1 MSVFDDISAE
11 YSSYAYSSYA
21 AATRTA
27 GSSILVTQTVLIYAT
42 SSGGPASSATAVVP
56 VPAPAV
62 TTTSSVPKPNGLPSS
77 ARTGLIAGLTI
88 GVFLLLLG
96 IGASVLHRR
105 RKRHTQRNH
114 DDQLTS
120 ALEKTTNAEHDED
133 RYASDRLIPEADA
146 VDTSRPGELDS
157 QQRYELSGR
166 GKEQEEQIVDLNDGN
181 VRYEMSADR

>member
-27 GSSILVTQTVLIYAT
+27 GSSILFTQTVLIYAT
-42 SSGGPASSATAVVP
+42 TSGGPASSATAVVP
-56 VPAPAV
+56 VPAPAA
-62 TTTSSVPKPNGLPSS
+62 TTTSSAPKPNGLPSS

-88 GVFLLLLG
+88 GVVLLLLG
-96 IGASVLHRR
+96 IGAHVLYRR

-120 ALEKTTNAEHDED
+120 ALEKTTNAEHDEGT
-133 RYASDRLIPEADA
+133 YASDRLIPEADA

-157 QQRYELSGR
+157 RQRYELSGR
-166 GKEQEEQIVDLNDGN
+166 GKEQEEQTVDLNDDN